1 MREVLRLAHSFAIQ
15 VDNLCQF
22 LPQDKVSEF
31 AALTPIELLNSTQR
45 AAAGAEMVELHENLK
60 SLRAEQKS
68 LQSNNE
74 ADRDLLSNLED
85 RQEMQRADVER
96 VRQRAQIKKQ
106 IEVLEM
112 VRPVVHYKEL
122 HRKFNAAK
130 QERRDCQRE
139 LEELEAEL
147 EPVMRSVKEKEGYC
161 KQIDDVIK
169 HKQRKFEAAERAA
182 TDIGK
187 KVEQYEQ
194 SMKDMEA
201 EIEAEKKSSVNYRQ
215 EGIKI
220 TQTIN
225 RLNRQLNE
233 EPIEFDAN
241 WYNDQIVS
249 VETET
254 INGQPVLLIAT
265 QTERKTKETKRFRR
279 KRRRDQGAP
288 TTVTGKTRRNNAS
301 LKPGRATIA
310 RH

>member
-74 ADRDLLSNLED
+74 ADRDLLSNLEN

-112 VRPVVHYKEL
+112 VRPVVQYKAL
-122 HRKFNAAK
+122 HRKFDAVR
-130 QERRDCQRE
+130 EDRRACQHE

-161 KQIDDVIK
+161 KQVDDVIK
-169 HKQRKFEAAERAA
+169 HKQRKFDAAERAA

-187 KVEQYEQ
+187 RVEQYEQ

-201 EIEAEKKSSVNYRQ
+201 EIEAERKSSVNYRQ

-249 VETET
+249 VATEA
-254 INGQPVLLIAT
+254 IYDQHMMLIAT
-265 QTERKTKETKRFRR
+265 QTERKTKRTER
-279 KRRRDQGAP
+279 
-288 TTVTGKTRRNNAS
+288 
-301 LKPGRATIA
+301 L
-310 RH
+310 